1 MSFVRVLIGLTL
13 LSLCVSLSAA
23 PASVRAVDSAS
34 EVSHHEVIL
43 GVNPYFGFGGATSG
57 GNMVTDLSGTFVFS
71 VAADYNYAV
80 LPWLQL
86 GINTSFSHAATDTS
100 AKVDFWEALAGPT
113 FNLPLSDEW
122 VYNSLFLSLKGGL
135 LVASGSLSSLS
146 ASSTDAILNGE
157 FGYRLKLMEHVTWSP
172 ALGSIKVLNG
182 SKFIFLARPFAF
194 SIVF

>member
-1 MSFVRVLIGLTL
+1 MSFLRVLLGLTV
-13 LSLCVSLSAA
+13 LSLCVSLTAA
-23 PASVRAVDSAS
+23 PKTAES

-86 GINTSFSHAATDTS
+86 GINSSFSHAATDTS

-113 FNLPLSDEW
+113 FNLPLSEEW

-146 ASSTDAILNGE
+146 ASSTDVLLNGE
-157 FGYRLKLMEHVTWSP
+157 FGYRFKLMEHVTWSP